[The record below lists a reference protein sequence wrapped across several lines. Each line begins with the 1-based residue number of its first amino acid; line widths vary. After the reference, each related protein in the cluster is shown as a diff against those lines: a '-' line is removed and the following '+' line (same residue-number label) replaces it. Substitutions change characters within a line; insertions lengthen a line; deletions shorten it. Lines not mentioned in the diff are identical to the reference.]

1 MICLSN
7 FVQCNSSASINYIQ
21 TWHKEVLFGT
31 PIISDNW
38 LLPLLA
44 KNIFQTP
51 PPLLFGPPHL
61 LIFRLSVRPPTP
73 FIMTPPPNFWN
84 WRVLDSKQS
93 QISFFSCLTQQ
104 TETFMVL
111 HFFCYFSY
119 LCKVFQNLL
128 STEVDIYRSLK
139 KLSCINFLVIHYIC
153 Y

>member
-7 FVQCNSSASINYIQ
+7 FVQCNSSSSINYIQ
-21 TWHKEVLFGT
+21 IWHKEVLFGT
-31 PIISDNW
+31 PIISDNG

-51 PPLLFGPPHL
+51 PPFYLDPLIYWYLGCLSDPPP
-61 LIFRLSVRPPTP
+61 SP
-73 FIMTPPPNFWN
+73 FPNFWN

-93 QISFFSCLTQQ
+93 QISFFFLSNLTDRN
-104 TETFMVL
+104 FYGFA
-111 HFFCYFSY
+111 FFCYFSY

-128 STEVDIYRSLK
+128 STEVDIYRSSK

>member
-7 FVQCNSSASINYIQ
+7 FVQCNSSSSINYIQ
-21 TWHKEVLFGT
+21 IWHKEVLFGT
-31 PIISDNW
+31 PIISDNG

-51 PPLLFGPPHL
+51 PPFYLDPVIYWYLGC
-61 LIFRLSVRPPTP
+61 LSDTPSFITTPT
-73 FIMTPPPNFWN
+73 PNFWN